1 MESVSICKCFANSTN
16 PTADPT
22 FTSTLHKIFKNE
34 HKRQE
39 SNHFKVEPLKCSCC
53 SWGTFWLPPPSC
65 FLSSLCPQ
73 LSPPSILVVYLV
85 VWPQPHC
92 SRHQDKINNPVFR
105 PCCPLVLS
113 SRSSLF
119 MLWNARFNN
128 SSFTLEDVPMPPT
141 TKAWRKHWYCKPPGV
156 MADSHQHLNPLI
168 RICDNDYLVITWWSG
183 KQCPWLSLAMV
194 MTVSNNYF
202 SCSARSPVF
211 SSRIMSAIP
220 PPHIKMSFSLFL
232 LLQRL

>member
-1 MESVSICKCFANSTN
+1 MSI
-16 PTADPT
+16 
-22 FTSTLHKIFKNE
+22 
-34 HKRQE
+34 KRQE

-105 PCCPLVLS
+105 RCCPLVLS

-128 SSFTLEDVPMPPT
+128 SSFTLEGCPHMLQPLKPEESTDIASPLVSWQTPT
-141 TKAWRKHWYCKPPGV
+141 SIST
-156 MADSHQHLNPLI
+156 HLSESMIMIILSLPDGQESNA
-168 RICDNDYLVITWWSG
+168 RDYLWRW
-183 KQCPWLSLAMV
+183 
-194 MTVSNNYF
+194 
-202 SCSARSPVF
+202 
-211 SSRIMSAIP
+211 
-220 PPHIKMSFSLFL
+220 
-232 LLQRL
+232 